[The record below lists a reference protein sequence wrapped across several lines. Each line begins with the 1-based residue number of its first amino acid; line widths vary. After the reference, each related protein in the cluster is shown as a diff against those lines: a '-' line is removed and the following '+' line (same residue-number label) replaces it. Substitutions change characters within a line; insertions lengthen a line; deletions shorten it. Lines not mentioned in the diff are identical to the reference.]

1 MLVAFT
7 VPSATSADLTMCNEP
22 NRSTP
27 HSSARS
33 KSSAHPGY
41 EKGASRRQVI
51 RGVLGA
57 GIAGLAAG
65 TGLMGYSG
73 VSLAAALTKEQR
85 DAMTPDD
92 IIKMMKEGNARFRA
106 GKLQQQDFLAQKR
119 ASATGQ
125 FPAAAILSCIDSRT
139 PAEILLDMGLG
150 ESFNTRIAGNICNDD
165 IVGSLEFACAAAGA
179 KVILVMGHSACGAV
193 KGAID
198 NVKLGKLTGLLEE
211 IRPAVEATQYD
222 GDRTGKNAEFVDLVA
237 ATNVRRAMGQIRDES
252 DVLSKLEKE
261 GKLKIVGA
269 MYYLDG
275 GRLEMLE

>member
-1 MLVAFT
+1 M
-7 VPSATSADLTMCNEP
+7 
-22 NRSTP
+22 
-27 HSSARS
+27 
-33 KSSAHPGY
+33 
-41 EKGASRRQVI
+41 
-51 RGVLGA
+51 
-57 GIAGLAAG
+57 AAG